1 MPFVINQINMK
12 KLLFVISLFSTG
24 AILAQDATIK
34 ELKSTAEKKI
44 EEDTTHKEGWKKGI
58 NINLGLAQG
67 NTSNWAA
74 GAEKSSFTI
83 NSYVNLFANLKRG
96 DNEWT
101 NNLDLFYAMI
111 NTSSQG
117 TRKNDDRID
126 YFTKYT
132 HKIKPKWGFG
142 VVGNFRTQ
150 FTDGFNY
157 DKTPREKISGFFA
170 PAYLTIAPGF
180 DWTPSEWFSV
190 FLSPISGRWTYVS
203 DDNLTTLYNINPG
216 KSLRTEMGGYLSA
229 NFKKDI
235 AKNVNFKSR
244 FDLYSNYLEN
254 PQNVDVFWTNVLTL
268 KVNKF
273 LNVTYNFDL
282 IYDDDVKIFGP
293 NGDAPRTQIK
303 SLLSVNFTTKL

>member
-142 VVGNFRTQ
+142 MVGNFRTQ

-203 DDNLTTLYNINPG
+203 DDNLTSLYNINPG

-303 SLLSVNFTTKL
+303 SLLSVNFTTIL

>member
-1 MPFVINQINMK
+1 MK
-12 KLLFVISLFSTG
+12 KLLFVLGLFSTG
-24 AILAQDATIK
+24 AILAQDATIQ

-44 EEDTTHKEGWKKGI
+44 ADDTTHKEGWKKGI

-83 NSYVNLFANLKRG
+83 NTYVNLFANLKRG

-111 NTSSQG
+111 NTTSQG

-170 PAYLTIAPGF
+170 PAYLTLAPGF

-203 DDNLTTLYNINPG
+203 DDNLTSLYNVNPG
-216 KSLRTEMGGYLSA
+216 KNLRTEMGGYLSA

-244 FDLYSNYLEN
+244 FDLYSNYLEK